1 MKRSLRCFCGKWG
14 KNLVVE
20 KVAVCSDG
28 RSCFGKEEEMKKN
41 TALGFVLGVIVGILV
56 DCFITMAVSNVREV
70 VLYEKEDLPNVIRV
84 QEFGVDSI
92 FVYDFGEVS
101 VPDIDGVTMTKT
113 LFISLSDWMDKIES
127 ESLRALRT
135 VEINTLV
142 EIYDN

>member
-1 MKRSLRCFCGKWG
+1 
-14 KNLVVE
+14 
-20 KVAVCSDG
+20 
-28 RSCFGKEEEMKKN
+28 MKKN

-56 DCFITMAVSNVREV
+56 DCFITMVVSNVREV